1 MHVRRIGMGLLV
13 VAVLAAGAWY
23 FQGTTRTPDPVSPA
37 GPVIASS
44 TYPPPTEHRLDRDA
58 ERRNK
63 QDRRRWMEELHY
75 AAPDVDWRAV
85 ERGNGERLQELRNRT
100 VVERSDGRT
109 DGWTERGSRNL
120 AGRMHA
126 AHLSATGD
134 SLYGG
139 SSRGGVWKGSLHG
152 EGWRPIA
159 DNLWGGSHGVA
170 VASGATETVTSI
182 TDGGN
187 VHYSADGGLTWHV
200 PAGIGTGITGAKR
213 VLSDAS
219 SASRVYLLV
228 AKGTQRELHRSD
240 DGGASYT
247 LAHAL
252 GALPGDIWIDRVNG
266 GTVYMQR
273 GSETLKSE
281 DQGASWVEL
290 GRLPVSMTDVV
301 LSGSEA
307 GAPTLYAAA
316 KFAAGDWR
324 LYRSIDAGL
333 TWEHRY
339 DIHDFWETMAAS
351 ITDPNLVLFGGVE
364 LWRSTDGGAA
374 FTLVNSWVD
383 YYGDPLK
390 KLHADN
396 PGLDVLWTQAGEVFY
411 MATDGGL
418 YRSDDGVA
426 TVTNISMEHLGV
438 SQYYTTHTSVND
450 PDLILAGSQD
460 QGYQRSTGPAGDGL
474 RDFTQLIS
482 GDYGHLTSSDGTHS
496 WVYSVYPG
504 FILVQRNLPGSL
516 IDAYLDFPEGESH
529 SWMPYILADPRDQ
542 KAFYFCARGLHRY
555 FKPASGTWQRHQ
567 ETTQD
572 FTVAGGSYLT
582 AVSISPVDTHRR
594 IAVTN
599 TGVIWYSTDAGINWT
614 LSPDTGPSSHY
625 FYGTTLEP
633 SPIDALTA
641 VAGGS
646 GYSGAGVYRTT
657 DGGISWSPVS
667 SGLPRTL
674 FYDLAYESPT
684 SDVLYAA
691 TESGPYR
698 FDPVGGSWEYIGG
711 TTAPLTTYWSVEA
724 VPAAG
729 VMRFGTYGRGIWDF
743 DTGPETGVAD
753 AGDAALGNG
762 APRLVSFPNP
772 FNASTSI
779 AFDLPM
785 TADVRLSVYSS
796 GGRLVSTLRDGV
808 MSPGPHDVRWDGR
821 DATGSELPS
830 GVYFVRLEVG
840 EELAVH
846 KMVLLK

>member
-1 MHVRRIGMGLLV
+1 MGLLV
-13 VAVLAAGAWY
+13 VTVLAAGVWL
-23 FQGTTRTPDPVSPA
+23 FKSTTGPMNSVSLG

-44 TYPPPTEHRLDRDA
+44 TFPPPTEHRLDRDA

-75 AAPDVDWRAV
+75 AAPDVDWRAI
-85 ERGNGERLQELRNRT
+85 ERGNGARLQELRNRT
-100 VVERSDGRT
+100 VVERADGRT
-109 DGWTERGSRNL
+109 DPWTERGSRNL

-152 EGWRPIA
+152 EGWRPIS

-182 TDGGN
+182 TDDGK

-200 PAGIGTGITGAKR
+200 PAGIGGGITQAKR
-213 VLSDAS
+213 VLSDPN

-228 AKGTQRELHRSD
+228 AKGAQRELHRSD
-240 DGGASYT
+240 DGGASYS

-252 GALPGDIWIDRVNG
+252 GSLPGDIWIDRVNG

-281 DQGASWVEL
+281 DQGASWDEL
-290 GRLPVSMTDVV
+290 GRLPASMTDVV

-307 GAPTLYAAA
+307 GAPALYAAVKTEA
-316 KFAAGDWR
+316 EGWR
-324 LYRSIDAGL
+324 LYRSTDAGL
-333 TWEHRY
+333 TWEYRY

-351 ITDPNLVLFGGVE
+351 ISNQDLVLFGGVE
-364 LWRSTDGGAA
+364 LWRSTNGGAS

-383 YYGDPLK
+383 YYDDPLK

-396 PGLDVLWTQAGEVFY
+396 PGLDVLWTEAGEVFY

-418 YRSDDGVA
+418 YRSTDGVA
-426 TVTNISMEHLGV
+426 TVTNISVEDLGV
-438 SQYYTTHTSVND
+438 SQYYSTHTSVND
-450 PDLILAGSQD
+450 PDLILGGSQD

-482 GDYGHLTSSDGTHS
+482 GDYGHLTSSDGTHA

-504 FILVQRNLPGSL
+504 FVLVQRGELNPVF
-516 IDAYLDFPEGESH
+516 DAYLDFPEGESY
-529 SWMPYILADPRDQ
+529 SWMPYILADPRNQ

-555 FKPASGTWQRHQ
+555 VKPASGPWQHYQ
-567 ETTQD
+567 ETSQN

-582 AVSISPVDTHRR
+582 AISISPVDTYRR

-599 TGVIWYSTDAGINWT
+599 TGVIWYSSDGGINWT
-614 LSPDTGPSSHY
+614 LSPDTGPSAHY
-625 FYGTTLEP
+625 FYGTVLEP
-633 SPIDALTA
+633 SPTDALTA
-641 VAGGS
+641 VVGGS

-667 SGLPRTL
+667 GGLPRTL

-684 SDVLYAA
+684 SEVLYAA

-698 FDPVGGSWEYIGG
+698 FDPAAGTWEYIGG
-711 TTAPLTTYWSVEA
+711 TTAPLTTYWSVEG

-729 VMRFGTYGRGIWDF
+729 AMRFGTYGRGIWDF
-743 DTGPETGVAD
+743 DTGSATGVTDAD
-753 AGDAALGNG
+753 DVALGDG
-762 APRLVSFPNP
+762 ALKLASFPNP
-772 FNASTSI
+772 FNPSTSI
-779 AFDLPM
+779 AFDLPAS
-785 TADVRLSVYSS
+785 ADIRLSVYSS
-796 GGRLVSTLRDGV
+796 GGRLVRTLRDGV
-808 MSPGPHDVRWDGR
+808 MSPGPHEVRWDGR

-830 GVYFVRLEVG
+830 GVYFARLDVGKEV
-840 EELAVH
+840 AVH
-846 KMVLLK
+846 KMVILK